1 MKTLTCLTIAGIS
14 ALTLCCNK
22 TEAERAEE
30 RALDN
35 AHEREEE
42 ALERKQDKQELSL
55 EERQKAEAKALERTQ
70 EVEQKNLEQRQ
81 EALQPAAVASFAP
94 SAATGLTAEAVA
106 QLSAARCA
114 REARCGNIGADKSY
128 SNQTQCETKLR
139 ADMKEELNGYEC
151 PKGIVLKEF
160 TECLQ
165 AIRAEECASPL
176 DTLARVVA
184 CSESDICAD

>member
-1 MKTLTCLTIAGIS
+1 MKTFTYLTIAGLS
-14 ALTLCCNK
+14 ALTFCCNK
-22 TEAERAEE
+22 TQAERSEE
-30 RALDN
+30 KALDE
-35 AHEREEE
+35 AHERQEE
-42 ALERKQDKQELSL
+42 ALERKQERQEMSL
-55 EERQKAEAKALERTQ
+55 EERQKAEAKALERAH
-70 EVEQKNLEQRQ
+70 EVEEKKLEQNQ
-81 EALQPAAVASFAP
+81 QALQPAAVASLAP

-128 SNQTQCETKLR
+128 SNQTQCESKLS

-160 TECLQ
+160 SECLQ
-165 AIRAEECASPL
+165 AIRTEECGSPL